1 MARRTRADMIEDT
14 RARLLAAGREAFGR
28 RGYAQ
33 ASMDDFTAGAG
44 LTRGALYHHFGD
56 KQGLLAAVVEQIDG
70 EMDARLQAI
79 SDAAPD
85 AWTGFSERCRAY
97 LQMAQEAE
105 IQRVVLQDARAVL
118 GAATALAQQQC
129 IGSMQGMLQGLM
141 NEGVVRSADAG
152 ALAQMLYGALA
163 EAAGWIAQ
171 AENGEQRLRQAL
183 EALEVMLAGI
193 RVAKD
198 C

>member
-1 MARRTRADMIEDT
+1 MPRRTRADMIEDT

-56 KQGLLAAVVEQIDG
+56 KQGLLAAVVAQIDA
-70 EMDARLQAI
+70 EMDARLHAI
-79 SDAAPD
+79 SAAAPD

-105 IQRVVLQDARAVL
+105 IQRLVLQDARAVL
-118 GAATALAQQQC
+118 GATTAVSQQQC
-129 IGSMQGMLQGLM
+129 IGSMQGMLQDLM
-141 NEGVVRSADAG
+141 DAGVVRQVDAA
-152 ALAQMLYGALA
+152 ALARMLYGALA

-171 AENGEQRLRQAL
+171 EEYGQARLHQAL
-183 EALEVMLAGI
+183 GALEVMLQGI
-193 RVAKD
+193 QVTET
-198 C
+198 